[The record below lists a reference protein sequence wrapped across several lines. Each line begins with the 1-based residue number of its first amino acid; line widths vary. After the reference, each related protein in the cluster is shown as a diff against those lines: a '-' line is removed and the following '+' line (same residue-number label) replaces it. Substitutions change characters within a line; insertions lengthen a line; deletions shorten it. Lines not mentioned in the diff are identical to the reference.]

1 LKIACQE
8 GLAPGA
14 TLREKVA
21 NMEKF
26 GFEGLETWG
35 RGLAGRV
42 DEIKK
47 ALEGT
52 TIKLG
57 SICAGFG
64 GCPLDADKSQRDM
77 AINDCKEILKAAGDL
92 GAVGMIFVPIFGSP
106 RIPDLSP
113 LADPIKLEKDL
124 MVLLGQEMGETAA
137 AAGTMLLLEPL
148 NRYETH
154 LIKRLEDGVEIAER
168 IGNPHVKIM
177 ADFFHMSIEER
188 DIPASIRAAGSW
200 IQHVHLADSTRLLPG
215 YGHTDF
221 KSGFAALKEVGFDRY
236 MALECGI
243 PGDPMVEL
251 PKCVQYLKGC
261 M

>member
-1 LKIACQE
+1 MKIACQE
-8 GLAPGA
+8 GMAPGA
-14 TLREKVA
+14 TLQEKVA
-21 NMEKF
+21 NLEKF
-26 GFEGLETWG
+26 GYEGLEVWG
-35 RGLAGRV
+35 RGLPDRV
-42 DEIKK
+42 DEIRT
-47 ALEGT
+47 ALAGT
-52 TIKLG
+52 RIRLS
-57 SICAGFG
+57 SICAGFS
-64 GCPLDADKSQRDM
+64 GCPLDADKSQRDI
-77 AINDCKEILKAAGDL
+77 AITDTKAILKAAGEL
-92 GAVGMIFVPIFGSP
+92 GAVGMIFVPIFGGP

-124 MVLLGQEMGETAA
+124 LVALGSELGETAR
-137 AAGTMLLLEPL
+137 AAGTLLLLEPL

-154 LIKRLEDGVEIAER
+154 LLKRLEDGVEIAKR

-188 DIPASIRAAGSW
+188 DIPASIRAAGDW

-221 KSGFAALKEVGFDRY
+221 RSGFAALKEIGFDKY

-243 PGDPMVEL
+243 PGDPMIEL
-251 PKCVQYLKGC
+251 PKCAEYLKSC

>member
-1 LKIACQE
+1 VKLACQE

-14 TLREKVA
+14 TLREKVQ
-21 NMEKF
+21 NLERF
-26 GFEGLETWG
+26 GFDGMEVGG
-35 RGLAGRV
+35 RGLPERV
-42 DEIKK
+42 DEIKQ
-47 ALEGT
+47 ALAGT
-52 TIKLG
+52 AVRI
-57 SICAGFG
+57 SSVCAGYG
-64 GCPLDADKSQRDM
+64 GCPLDADRAQRQV
-77 AINDCKEILKAAGDL
+77 AINESKEILKAAGEL
-92 GAVGMIFVPIFGSP
+92 GAVGLIFVPIFGGP

-124 MVLLGQEMGETAA
+124 LVALGEELGEAAA
-137 AAGTMLLLEPL
+137 AAGTLLLLEPL

-154 LIKRLEDGVEIAER
+154 LLKRLEDAVEIAER

-221 KSGFAALKEVGFDRY
+221 KSGFAALKDVAFDKY
-236 MALECGI
+236 MALECGV
-243 PGDPMVEL
+243 PGDPTVEL
-251 PKCVQYLKGC
+251 PKCVEYLRSC